1 MPYGPQFQNWLNGN
15 PAAQQAANTSVN
27 NMSGR
32 GTGSGSGNASQI
44 WNVLLGGMNAKPPS
58 AGFEHWADIGPKID
72 QGFHIAETRGA
83 PQLNAG
89 PQDQFRGMQI
99 GQAGQLQNIA
109 SGHAQGAGELAAQ
122 RQVAN
127 AMAQQQAM
135 ARMARGGNALLAG
148 RQAARNT
155 AGIGLA
161 GAGMAQQAALGDQT
175 AAQGLLA
182 QLTGQGRG
190 QDLQLAG
197 QNAQLQSQQNAM
209 NDQLYMNMLQ
219 QLTGMDAETLRAK
232 LGLYQAQSQQ
242 QGILGPLLSGVG
254 QGIAAGAI

>member
-1 MPYGPQFQNWLNGN
+1 MAGFWD
-15 PAAQQAANTSVN
+15 T
-27 NMSGR
+27 M
-32 GTGSGSGNASQI
+32 
-44 WNVLLGGMNAKPPS
+44 LGGLNANPPQ
-58 AGFEHWADIGPKID
+58 AGYQHWSDIGPKID
-72 QGFHIAETRGA
+72 QGFQIAETRGA

-109 SGHAQGAGELAAQ
+109 SGNAKGAGELAAQ

-175 AAQGLLA
+175 AAHGLLA

-197 QNAQLQSQQNAM
+197 QNAQLQQNQTAM

-232 LGLYQAQSQQ
+232 MGLYAAQSQQ
-242 QGILGPLLSGVG
+242 QGLLGPLISAGG
-254 QGIAAGAI
+254 QIGAAAV